1 MNDLGIKL
9 ITVENW
15 LEVDYVSAKL
25 IGDNVGVQKRQ
36 IEASDLYIE
45 SIVQYNLTENV
56 PIEIRRIFEV
66 AKGAMAYGYFFY
78 PLFAVGFEHICKVA
92 EATIRIKCK
101 MVDAPPEVGKNFM
114 NGIEWLVK
122 YKYIS

>member
-25 IGDNVGVQKRQ
+25 IGDNVGVQNRQ

-66 AKGAMAYGYFFY
+66 AKGAMAYGYFF
-78 PLFAVGFEHICKVA
+78 
-92 EATIRIKCK
+92 
-101 MVDAPPEVGKNFM
+101 
-114 NGIEWLVK
+114 
-122 YKYIS
+122 